1 MDLWMYFFISN
12 VTNVLLIIQAL
23 GNEFIESI
31 SDRPWILSSII
42 KVSLM
47 EVWKLNR
54 FSEVNL
60 TDRYPNT
67 QKPDKISNEYNYRI
81 D

>member
-1 MDLWMYFFISN
+1 MDLWMFFFISN
-12 VTNVLLIIQAL
+12 VINVLLIIQAL

-67 QKPDKISNEYNYRI
+67 PKPDKTSNEYNYRI